1 MQPGLGSNGC
11 SPLTPLAPKCAA
23 PIPIQPLPSRAPK
36 SHNHCAEE
44 LGRVDGFDEDEPK
57 SQGDEGAVAL
67 GRLLTPERHTFE
79 ALELANGLLNASA
92 SAVERFREERGRAFG
107 VRLVGNSRGDAA
119 LPSDGTIGLGVI
131 AFVGQS
137 HPRCDVRSEIEQ
149 GREPRT
155 VAGLATRQT
164 EGEWSPF
171 EVALE
176 VDFRREAA
184 SRAAERLAR
193 LPPFAPAAETWARTI
208 VESNIWTR

>member
-1 MQPGLGSNGC
+1 MP
-11 SPLTPLAPKCAA
+11 
-23 PIPIQPLPSRAPK
+23 
-36 SHNHCAEE
+36 

-193 LPPFAPAAETWARTI
+193 LPPFAPAAETWARMT

>member
-1 MQPGLGSNGC
+1 M
-11 SPLTPLAPKCAA
+11 CAA
-23 PIPIQPLPSRAPK
+23 VCLEGNCVTCKGSFELALRLTRLCR
-36 SHNHCAEE
+36 STTTCA

-107 VRLVGNSRGDAA
+107 VRLVRNSRGDAA

-164 EGEWSPF
+164 
-171 EVALE
+171 
-176 VDFRREAA
+176 
-184 SRAAERLAR
+184 
-193 LPPFAPAAETWARTI
+193 
-208 VESNIWTR
+208 